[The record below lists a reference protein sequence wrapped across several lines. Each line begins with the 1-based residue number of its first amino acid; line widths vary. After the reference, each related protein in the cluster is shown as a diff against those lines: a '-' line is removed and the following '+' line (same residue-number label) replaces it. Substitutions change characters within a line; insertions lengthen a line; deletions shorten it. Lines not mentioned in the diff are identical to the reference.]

1 MSGRST
7 PCWACSSAAV
17 KRIAHFF
24 HPTTMPRE
32 IIRDLT
38 YIWIT
43 DAPPANAVPARLLI
57 PELAQFDVYEAGP
70 NLYLSSLMAA
80 QFVLL
85 ARQHTSYAA
94 EVQTVLDALRRY
106 NNEGDGR
113 VHEGSH
119 RIHRTS
125 NGNWTT
131 SAGLHHPA
139 ESTASL
145 SRWSTE
151 DDEPARGSSARAEPS
166 GGTTRTNTWRSAGSR
181 HSGRSRRSR
190 REGSRCTIL

>member
-70 NLYLSSLMAA
+70 NLYLSSQMAA
-80 QFVLL
+80 HFVFL
-85 ARQHTSYAA
+85 ARRNASYAA
-94 EVQTVLDALRRY
+94 EVQTVLNALKRY
-106 NNEGDGR
+106 NDEGDGR
-113 VHEGSH
+113 VHEGSPH
-119 RIHRTS
+119 IHRAST
-125 NGNWTT
+125 GNWTT
-131 SAGLHHPA
+131 SAGRHHPA
-139 ESTASL
+139 ESTASH

-151 DDEPARGSSARAEPS
+151 DDEVPRGSSSRADPS
-166 GGTTRTNTWRSAGSR
+166 SGTTRTNTWRSAGSR
-181 HSGRSRRSR
+181 RSRRSR
-190 REGSRCTIL
+190 REGSLCTIL